1 MTFAPWI
8 SSSQKVLCACCDP
21 SAHEVELDLLVLP
34 MLVPG
39 GWRVSLADQAD
50 VWRLRSSPMQPLL
63 RCTEVTHTWIC
74 HLYPVMAGH
83 RAQPVGKDAAPGSSI
98 QMDPQETSGSANL
111 NQRDRVEALGVK
123 DSSTQSWSESDVP
136 IPASWKETRRAG
148 GSERKC
154 WARFLLLPHI
164 WWALQLELI

>member
-1 MTFAPWI
+1 MT
-8 SSSQKVLCACCDP
+8 SHLYVCACCDP

-63 RCTEVTHTWIC
+63 RCTEATHTWIC

-98 QMDPQETSGSANL
+98 HGPAGDQRLSANL
-111 NQRDRVEALGVK
+111 NQRDCVEALGVK
-123 DSSTQSWSESDVP
+123 DTSTQS
-136 IPASWKETRRAG
+136 
-148 GSERKC
+148 
-154 WARFLLLPHI
+154 
-164 WWALQLELI
+164 